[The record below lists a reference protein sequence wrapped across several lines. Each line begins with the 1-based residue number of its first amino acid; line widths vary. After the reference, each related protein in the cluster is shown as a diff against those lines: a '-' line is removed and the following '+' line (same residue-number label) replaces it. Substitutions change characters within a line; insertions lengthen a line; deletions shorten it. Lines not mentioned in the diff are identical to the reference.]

1 MILIS
6 TVTCGRNK
14 SIQLD
19 QQDLIRF
26 GHGGGIFGREYV
38 FFLKRD
44 GSIFGPDTK
53 PVQLSANQLKQVIKN
68 IGFFKLRSN
77 SYNQPGNIYQ
87 FIEVENENHV
97 WSRIVWDPHD
107 PNAPDELQ
115 LFYNFVFHFLKT

>member
-1 MILIS
+1 M
-6 TVTCGRNK
+6 TTTNCGRNK

-19 QQDLIRF
+19 QEDLIRF
-26 GHGGGIFGREYV
+26 GHGGGVLGKEYV

-44 GSIFGPDTK
+44 GTIFGQDYK
-53 PVQLSANQLKQVIKN
+53 PGQLNSNQLKQVNKN
-68 IGFFKLRSN
+68 IGFLKLRSN
-77 SYNQPGNIYQ
+77 SFNQPGNIYQ
-87 FIEVENENHV
+87 FIEVENVNHV

>member
-68 IGFFKLRSN
+68 IGFLNFAQTVIINLEIYINSLKLKMKIMF
-77 SYNQPGNIYQ
+77 GA
-87 FIEVENENHV
+87 E
-97 WSRIVWDPHD
+97 
-107 PNAPDELQ
+107 
-115 LFYNFVFHFLKT
+115 